1 MRGIRVSDRDSGR
14 TGRHDGFRVARRTVP
29 AIAARDLVPR
39 SSFDRRSIESRVPWR
54 RRIPRWRPRRRP
66 PGEEVH
72 PRLLRSWDPWCV
84 GCAGTVRAIGAGRR
98 QSLLRRETAK
108 ERTQIFWR
116 NASRSRTNGR
126 SWDFASSLVIARAL
140 YARRST
146 LDRVPPDAPRR
157 TTAAA
162 RSFHIIFSASRSHF
176 STAATGTSPLSP
188 PCSTQVSFGL
198 GGGASAS
205 PGGSPKNLMA

>member
-1 MRGIRVSDRDSGR
+1 MSDRDSGR
-14 TGRHDGFRVARRTVP
+14 TGRHDGFRIARRTVT

-66 PGEEVH
+66 PGEEAH
-72 PRLLRSWDPWCV
+72 PRFLRSWDPWCV

-98 QSLLRRETAK
+98 QSLLRRETNADLLAK
-108 ERTQIFWR
+108 CLFALTNEQTKLG
-116 NASRSRTNGR
+116 APSRL
-126 SWDFASSLVIARAL
+126 SSLVIARAL

-146 LDRVPPDAPRR
+146 LDGVPPDAPRR
-157 TTAAA
+157 TTGAA

-176 STAATGTSPLSP
+176 STAAAGTSPLSP
-188 PCSTQVSFGL
+188 PWRTHVSFGL

>member
-1 MRGIRVSDRDSGR
+1 MDFASRAEQS
-14 TGRHDGFRVARRTVP
+14 
-29 AIAARDLVPR
+29 PR
-39 SSFDRRSIESRVPWR
+39 SRREILFRARRSIGARSSRAYLGVAGFRGGGLVDVLQGRKFILDFFDLGTHGVSGALEQCGRSGPGGGKVFFGAKLRKNER
-54 RRIPRWRPRRRP
+54 RSF
-66 PGEEVH
+66 G
-72 PRLLRSWDPWCV
+72 
-84 GCAGTVRAIGAGRR
+84 
-98 QSLLRRETAK
+98 
-108 ERTQIFWR
+108 
-116 NASRSRTNGR
+116 SRSRTNGR

>member
-14 TGRHDGFRVARRTVP
+14 TGRHDGFRVARRTVT

-66 PGEEVH
+66 PGEEDH
-72 PRLLRSWDPWCV
+72 PRFLRSWDPWCV

-98 QSLLRRETAK
+98 QSLLRRETRK
-108 ERTQIFWR
+108 NERRSFGEMR
-116 NASRSRTNGR
+116 GSRTNGR

-157 TTAAA
+157 TTAAT
-162 RSFHIIFSASRSHF
+162 RSFHVIFSASRSHF
-176 STAATGTSPLSP
+176 STAAAGTSPLSP
-188 PCSTQVSFGL
+188 PCSTHVSFGL

>member
-1 MRGIRVSDRDSGR
+1 MSDRDSGR

-29 AIAARDLVPR
+29 AIVARDLVPR

-72 PRLLRSWDPWCV
+72 PRFLRSWDPWCV

-157 TTAAA
+157 GGGEVGTARGEDDVKRACGSG
-162 RSFHIIFSASRSHF
+162 R
-176 STAATGTSPLSP
+176 ATGRVGRHAIERRASSVERSRDDKRRREVPTSSVR
-188 PCSTQVSFGL
+188 S
-198 GGGASAS
+198 
-205 PGGSPKNLMA
+205 

>member
-14 TGRHDGFRVARRTVP
+14 TGRHDGFRVARRTVT

-72 PRLLRSWDPWCV
+72 PRFLRSWDPWCV
-84 GCAGTVRAIGAGRR
+84 GCAGTVRAIGARRR

-116 NASRSRTNGR
+116 NASRYERTDEVGTSRR
-126 SWDFASSLVIARAL
+126 LLSSRE
-140 YARRST
+140 RST
-146 LDRVPPDAPRR
+146 LDARRSIACLPTRPVARPLPHARFTSSSPRAVPTSPPPRRAPHRSRRRAVRKSALASAAARRRRPAVPRR
-157 TTAAA
+157 T
-162 RSFHIIFSASRSHF
+162 
-176 STAATGTSPLSP
+176 
-188 PCSTQVSFGL
+188 
-198 GGGASAS
+198 
-205 PGGSPKNLMA
+205 

>member
-1 MRGIRVSDRDSGR
+1 MRCEGMRGIRVSDRDSGR
-14 TGRHDGFRVARRTVP
+14 TGRHDGFRVARRTVT

-66 PGEEVH
+66 PGEEDH
-72 PRLLRSWDPWCV
+72 PRFLRSWDPWCV

-98 QSLLRRETAK
+98 QSLLRRETRK
-108 ERTQIFWR
+108 IFWR

-126 SWDFASSLVIARAL
+126 SWDFSSSLVIARAL

-146 LDRVPPDAPRR
+146 LDRVPPTRLVARPLPHARFTSSSPRAVPTSPPPRRAPRR
-157 TTAAA
+157 SRRRAARTSALASAAA
-162 RSFHIIFSASRSHF
+162 HRRRPAVPRR
-176 STAATGTSPLSP
+176 T
-188 PCSTQVSFGL
+188 
-198 GGGASAS
+198 
-205 PGGSPKNLMA
+205 

>member
-1 MRGIRVSDRDSGR
+1 MDFASRVEQS
-14 TGRHDGFRVARRTVP
+14 
-29 AIAARDLVPR
+29 PR
-39 SSFDRRSIESRVPWR
+39 SRREILFRARRSIGARSSRAYLGVAGFR
-54 RRIPRWRPRRRP
+54 GGGLVDVLQGRKIILDFFDL
-66 PGEEVH
+66 GTHGVSGALEQCG
-72 PRLLRSWDPWCV
+72 RSGRGGGKV
-84 GCAGTVRAIGAGRR
+84 FFGAK
-98 QSLLRRETAK
+98 RERK
-108 ERTQIFWR
+108 IFWR

-157 TTAAA
+157 TTAAT
-162 RSFHIIFSASRSHF
+162 RSFHVIFSASRSHF
-176 STAATGTSPLSP
+176 STAAAGTSPLSP
-188 PCSTQVSFGL
+188 PCSTHVSFGL